1 MVEEQRIIRFAGNV
15 QGVGFRF
22 TTCRLAG
29 SFDVTGSVRNC
40 PDGSVEC
47 IVEGAPDEIV
57 AFLQALEDRMGHFIR
72 NRTEVSAPY
81 TGRFRAFGVVY

>member
-1 MVEEQRIIRFAGNV
+1 MAQEQRIIRFVGNV

-22 TTCRLAG
+22 TTCRVARA
-29 SFDVTGSVRNC
+29 FDITGSVRNC

-47 IVEGAPDEIV
+47 VVEGDTDEIAV
-57 AFLQALEDRMGHFIR
+57 FLEAMQDSMGHFIH

-81 TGRFRAFGVVY
+81 TGRFHIFGVAY

>member
-1 MVEEQRIIRFAGNV
+1 MAEEQRIIRFAGSV

-47 IVEGAPDEIV
+47 IVEGTPDEID
-57 AFLQALEDRMGHFIR
+57 AFLQAMEDRMGHFIR
-72 NRTEVSAPY
+72 DRTQVSAPY
-81 TGRFRAFGVVY
+81 TGRFHGFSVVY